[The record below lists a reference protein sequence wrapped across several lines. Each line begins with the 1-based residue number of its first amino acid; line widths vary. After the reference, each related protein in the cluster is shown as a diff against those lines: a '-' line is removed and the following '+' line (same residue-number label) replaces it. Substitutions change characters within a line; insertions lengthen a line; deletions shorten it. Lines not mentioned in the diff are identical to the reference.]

1 LTAGALRRILV
12 VPQHSR
18 HAGAARRIARVTP
31 RKSAV
36 KRCSVRGCAQ
46 GHYGK
51 GFCKKHYTQL
61 ERHGRLTLERER
73 GSDRHCSTPKCRGRG
88 AHRRLGGGYHCAKCH
103 AKNKAEGKS
112 DAAPRQECSVRGC
125 DSPHRAKGFCTK
137 HYNAARWRRIKA
149 AVDASLAPAPV
160 SLVAENPVDI
170 VPVAEVQGASQ

>member
-1 LTAGALRRILV
+1 M
-12 VPQHSR
+12 
-18 HAGAARRIARVTP
+18 
-31 RKSAV
+31 
-36 KRCSVRGCAQ
+36 RGCAQ

-73 GSDRHCSTPKCRGRG
+73 GSGRHCSTPKCRGLG
-88 AHRRLGGGYHCAKCH
+88 VHRRVGGGYHCAKCH
-103 AKNKAEGKS
+103 AKNKAEGKV

-125 DSPHRAKGFCTK
+125 DSPHRAKGLCTK

-160 SLVAENPVDI
+160 SLVAESPVDIAPVDI
-170 VPVAEVQGASQ
+170 VPVVETQGVQG